1 MLATLFHCLDLL
13 RLSGSPA
20 DLPSSRTQ
28 LLSLLVLDVLV
39 QAMALAVLGLPQALW
54 FELLLTRL
62 AGIWLMLWL
71 RGHPARYVQT
81 LTALFGVSLLLS
93 CGFLAVSVGHRVA
106 AQVPMLLML
115 FDLIA
120 AGLLGW
126 LWLAGGLV
134 LARAMALPMP
144 FGVLAVIA
152 LHVLPQALR
161 VWLVPVAPAG

>member
-1 MLATLFHCLDLL
+1 M
-13 RLSGSPA
+13 
-20 DLPSSRTQ
+20 
-28 LLSLLVLDVLV
+28 
-39 QAMALAVLGLPQALW
+39 
-54 FELLLTRL
+54 TRL